1 MRKLLIPAVI
11 LVITSAVI
19 WGLYEFLQY
28 KDVTFNLS
36 DNISKVEIYI
46 KDENA
51 EEKPVIGTVTK
62 DKPTI
67 KLRVG
72 SYEYTPSGD
81 KISKKPVNFSVKNT
95 ESITVDPS
103 YSESYLDS
111 IAKNELSAL
120 SQALT
125 AKYPSQMQRF
135 QANNTKLFGKG
146 EWAGVLLTPVNMDP
160 SSPGGYYRVL
170 AQKKSGS
177 WEIVSTPEI
186 VLTKHNTPNIP
197 IDILTSVN
205 NIAIR

>member
-1 MRKLLIPAVI
+1 MRKLLIPGIA
-11 LVITSAVI
+11 LVIISATA
-19 WGLYEFLQY
+19 WGLYEFFQY
-28 KDVTFNLS
+28 KDMTFKLS
-36 DNISKVEIYI
+36 ADTSKIEVYV

-51 EEKPVIGTVTK
+51 EKKPFIATVTK
-62 DKPTI
+62 DKPTV
-67 KLRVG
+67 KLRIG
-72 SYEYTPSGD
+72 SYEYIPSGE
-81 KISKKPVNFSVKNT
+81 KISNKPTNFRVKNSAT
-95 ESITVDPS
+95 ITVDPS

-111 IAKNELSAL
+111 IAKNELPAL

-135 QANNTKLFGKG
+135 QVNNTKLFGKG

-177 WEIVSTPEI
+177 WEIIGSPEI
-186 VLTKHNTPNIP
+186 VLTKYNTPNMP

>member
-51 EEKPVIGTVTK
+51 EEKPVIATVTK

-146 EWAGVLLTPVNMDP
+146 NGLACY
-160 SSPGGYYRVL
+160 SP
-170 AQKKSGS
+170 
-177 WEIVSTPEI
+177 P
-186 VLTKHNTPNIP
+186 
-197 IDILTSVN
+197 
-205 NIAIR
+205 

>member
-1 MRKLLIPAVI
+1 MRKLLISAVI
-11 LVITSAVI
+11 LVITSTII

-51 EEKPVIGTVTK
+51 EEKPVIATVTK
-62 DKPTI
+62 DKPTV

-103 YSESYLDS
+103 YSESYLPFL
-111 IAKNELSAL
+111 KLSPL
-120 SQALT
+120 NTQARCNVFRRIIRSYL
-125 AKYPSQMQRF
+125 ARGNGLACY
-135 QANNTKLFGKG
+135 
-146 EWAGVLLTPVNMDP
+146 
-160 SSPGGYYRVL
+160 SPL
-170 AQKKSGS
+170 
-177 WEIVSTPEI
+177 
-186 VLTKHNTPNIP
+186 
-197 IDILTSVN
+197 
-205 NIAIR
+205 